1 MLDLERGMRCVVLF
15 SWTVLYAFLL
25 AKNDQGSHLQLF
37 LNPSLKWLIICGLLA
52 AALMLFE
59 TVTDGKKKRTSS
71 KKERISLLIQ
81 AGILLLPF
89 CYFPL
94 ATTAHLG
101 IDAFQNRFI
110 GGDIRGALDK
120 VEQDRIDETDGDG
133 DLFQELLKM
142 GQEYDKKHQE
152 PKKPSLMQLMRNPQ
166 NYAGKKIEVLGMVSR
181 DERLPPQ
188 TLYAFRFFINC
199 CAADAIPVG
208 ILIRYSGELELEP
221 GQWIRVTGKGGLYQT
236 GKETMPLIVS
246 DHLETIEK
254 PKYPY
259 VFF

>member
-1 MLDLERGMRCVVLF
+1 MADLERGMRCAVL
-15 SWTVLYAFLL
+15 SGWAILYAFLL
-25 AKNDQGSHLQLF
+25 GESDQGSRLQLF

-59 TVTDGKKKRTSS
+59 TITDRKKKRTCSR
-71 KKERISLLIQ
+71 KERITLLVQ

-89 CYFPL
+89 FYYPL

-101 IDAFQNRFI
+101 IDAFENRFI
-110 GGDIRGALDK
+110 GGDIRSALEK
-120 VEQDRIDETDGDG
+120 GEQDMIDETNG

-142 GQEYDKKHQE
+142 GQEYEKRHQE

-166 NYAGKKIEVLGMVSR
+166 NYEGQKVAVLGMVTR

-208 ILIRYSGELELEP
+208 VLVRYTGKQELEP
-221 GQWIRVTGKGGLYQT
+221 GQWIRVTGKVGLYQS
-236 GKETMPLIVS
+236 GKENMPLIVG
-246 DHLETIEK
+246 DRLETVDK

-259 VFF
+259 MFF

>member
-1 MLDLERGMRCVVLF
+1 MANLERGVRCAVLF
-15 SWTVLYAFLL
+15 GWAVLYAFLL
-25 AKNDQGSHLQLF
+25 GESDQGSRLLLF

-59 TVTDGKKKRTSS
+59 TVADGKKKQSTSR
-71 KKERISLLIQ
+71 KEQITLLIQ

-89 CYFPL
+89 FYFPL
-94 ATTAHLG
+94 ATTGYLG

-110 GGDIRGALDK
+110 SGENIRGALEK
-120 VEQDRIDETDGDG
+120 REQDRIDETDG

-142 GQEYDKKHQE
+142 GQEYEKEHQE

-166 NYAGKKIEVLGMVSR
+166 KYEKEKIEVLGMVTR

-188 TLYAFRFFINC
+188 TFYAFRFFINC

-208 ILIRYSGELELEP
+208 VLVRYSGELELEP
-221 GQWIRVTGKGGLYQT
+221 GQWIRVTGKGGLYQI

-246 DHLETIEK
+246 DRLETVEK

>member
-1 MLDLERGMRCVVLF
+1 MVNLERGVRCTVLF
-15 SWTVLYAFLL
+15 GWAALYAFLL
-25 AKNDQGSHLQLF
+25 GESDQGSRLQLF

-52 AALMLFE
+52 AVVMLFE
-59 TVTDGKKKRTSS
+59 TVTEGKKKQTPSR
-71 KKERISLLIQ
+71 KEKITLLIQ

-89 CYFPL
+89 FYFPL
-94 ATTAHLG
+94 ATTGHLG

-110 GGDIRGALDK
+110 GGEDIRGALEKGKQDK
-120 VEQDRIDETDGDG
+120 IDETDG
-133 DLFQELLKM
+133 DLFQELIQM
-142 GQEYDKKHQE
+142 GLEYDKEHQE

-166 NYAGKKIEVLGMVSR
+166 NYEGEKVEIMGMVHR

-188 TLYAFRFFINC
+188 TLFGFRFFINC

-208 ILIRYSGELELEP
+208 VLVRYSGETELEP
-221 GQWIRVTGKGGLYQT
+221 GQWIRVTGKVGLYQS
-236 GKETMPLIVS
+236 GKEIMPLIVS
-246 DHLETIEK
+246 DHLETVEN

>member
-1 MLDLERGMRCVVLF
+1 MIDLERGMRCVVLF
-15 SWTVLYAFLL
+15 GWAILYAFLL
-25 AKNDQGSHLQLF
+25 GDSDQGSRLQQF

-71 KKERISLLIQ
+71 RKERITLLIQ
-81 AGILLLPF
+81 TGILLLPF
-89 CYFPL
+89 FYFPL
-94 ATTAHLG
+94 ATTGHLG

-110 GGDIRGALDK
+110 GGEDIRGALEK
-120 VEQDRIDETDGDG
+120 EEQDRIDETDG

-142 GQEYDKKHQE
+142 GQEYEKRHQE

-166 NYAGKKIEVLGMVSR
+166 NYEGKKIEVLGMVTR
-181 DERLPPQ
+181 DEQLPPQ

-208 ILIRYSGELELEP
+208 VLVRYSGELELEP
-221 GQWIRVTGKGGLYQT
+221 GQWIRVTGRGGLYQI

-246 DHLETIEK
+246 DHLETVEK

>member
-1 MLDLERGMRCVVLF
+1 MIDLERGMRCVVLF
-15 SWTVLYAFLL
+15 GWAMLYTFLL
-25 AKNDQGSHLQLF
+25 GESDQGSRLQQF

-59 TVTDGKKKRTSS
+59 TITDKKKKKTSS
-71 KKERISLLIQ
+71 RKKRITLLIQ
-81 AGILLLPF
+81 TGILLLPF
-89 CYFPL
+89 FYFPL
-94 ATTAHLG
+94 ASTGHLG
-101 IDAFQNRFI
+101 IDAFQKRFI
-110 GGDIRGALDK
+110 GGYRGALEK
-120 VEQDRIDETDGDG
+120 VEQDRIDETDG

-142 GQEYDKKHQE
+142 GQEYEKRHQE

-166 NYAGKKIEVLGMVSR
+166 NYEGEKIEVLGMVTR

-208 ILIRYSGELELEP
+208 VLVRYSGELELEP
-221 GQWIRVTGKGGLYQT
+221 GQWIRVTGKGGLYQI

-246 DHLETIEK
+246 DHLETVET